1 MSGFKV
7 SARTLFH
14 LGADLISSDAMALY
28 ELVKNA
34 FDAGSERVE
43 ISVRQ
48 RCPVE
53 ASNPVIERMTV
64 ALEIAERP
72 SAPEDEDEDEVEP
85 APPSGAEEKHESKAK
100 IVVDEA
106 LVEELREEALATLP
120 EGAEAEFVEAVR
132 TAEGIRG
139 LFEAYSPVN
148 EIVVSDTG
156 HGMSLDD
163 LETIFLTVG
172 TTFRT
177 EKVNERRRDGVDPGE
192 RPILGEK
199 GVGRLSA
206 MRLGSLLRVETARI
220 TDADSSLLDID
231 WSLFSRHP
239 DRRLE
244 EIDIVPRPGPAK
256 SRPRGTVLSIRQLS
270 TNWSVLKLEDIAKTQ
285 FSRLN
290 DPFEAAARFPIDLTF
305 NQATVQIPAFRR
317 LLLEHAHAVVTASF
331 GPDDPK
337 DLLPNGRISRTAKLR
352 LRGSV
357 DYVLRS
363 RSLPIDLSGVHLR
376 TAAGV
381 ADDATLRELGPFELK
396 IYWFN
401 RPLLEEVDTIGT
413 KKQVRELV
421 NEWSGGVAVYRDG
434 FRVGSYGSGADDW
447 LGLDRKALASGGYK
461 VNRAQL
467 IGRLGISSLANPD
480 LMDQTNREGLRD
492 SPEKD
497 ALVALLKHIIEGVFR
512 PFLNA
517 VDEEIRAREPV
528 DLKGVAERVLSQ
540 RRSISAT
547 IRLLYQRYPEVK
559 DDPDIGGKIEEAL
572 ASIGEMMRS
581 LEELG
586 ASYQKGRS
594 ELTVLAGIGLSVA
607 AVAHELRQVTTNAM
621 ASVDAL
627 RRRRSA
633 TDLPTALAPLG
644 TQLKTLLTRLRVLD
658 PLVTSGRQVKTPTD
672 LVEWTETIVESARP
686 AFQNVGMDIEFA
698 VRRSSDAVTF
708 EARVV
713 QGMIVQV
720 VGNLLDNAR
729 YWLGRSALEDP
740 AFKPRVLVEVDVDR
754 REIRVS
760 DNGPGVPP
768 AMRDTV
774 FQAFVTTKPPG
785 AGLGLGLFISR
796 EIAAY
801 SDATI
806 SLLPESRT
814 VEGFSTTFALSF
826 RKV

>member
-34 FDAGSERVE
+34 FDAGSERVS
-43 ISVRQ
+43 IAARQ

-53 ASNPVIERMTV
+53 IANPIIERMAV
-64 ALEIAERP
+64 LLEAVGGPAKEYAGDEGPASGTGTP
-72 SAPEDEDEDEVEP
+72 STGDDDEE
-85 APPSGAEEKHESKAK
+85 
-100 IVVDEA
+100 
-106 LVEELREEALATLP
+106 LVERLREEALATLRSDVDP
-120 EGAEAEFVEAVR
+120 AFVEGVR
-132 TAEGIRG
+132 RAQGIRE
-139 LFEAYSPVN
+139 LFEVYSPVN

-163 LETIFLTVG
+163 LENIFLTVG
-172 TTFRT
+172 TMSR
-177 EKVNERRRDGVDPGE
+177 KDVLNERRRDGVDPGE

-206 MRLGSLLRVETARI
+206 MRLGSLLRVQTARMAD
-220 TDADSSLLDID
+220 TDGSILDID
-231 WSLFSRHP
+231 WSLFSRRP
-239 DRRLE
+239 EQRLE
-244 EIDIVPRPGPAK
+244 EIDIVPRRGGPK
-256 SRPRGTVLSIRQLS
+256 TQPKGTVLFIRQLS
-270 TNWSVLKLEDIAKTQ
+270 TNWSVAKLEDIAKAQ

-290 DPFEAAARFPIDLTF
+290 DPFESAARFPIDLTF
-305 NQATVQIPAFRR
+305 NGASVPIPAFRR
-317 LLLEHAHAVVTASF
+317 MLLEHAHAVVTASF
-331 GPDDPK
+331 GPDDPA
-337 DLLPNGRISRTAKLR
+337 DVLPNGRIREGAKLR

-357 DYVLRS
+357 DYTLRL
-363 RSLPIDLSGVHLR
+363 RSLPIDLTGIHLR

-381 ADDATLRELGPFELK
+381 ADDDTLRELGPFELK

-434 FRVGSYGSGADDW
+434 FRVGGYGSGADDW

-467 IGRLGISSLANPD
+467 IGRLGISSLANPE
-480 LMDQTNREGLRD
+480 LVDQTNREGLRD

-497 ALVALLKHIIEGVFR
+497 ALVALLKHVIENVFR

-528 DLKGVAERVLSQ
+528 DLKGLAERVLNQ
-540 RRSISAT
+540 RRAIAAT
-547 IRLLYQRYPEVK
+547 IRLLYERYPEVK
-559 DDPDIGGKIEEAL
+559 KDPAIGGKIEEAL
-572 ASIGEMMRS
+572 SSIGEMMRS

-586 ASYQKGRS
+586 ASYQKGRT

-627 RRRRSA
+627 RRRQSA
-633 TDLPTALAPLG
+633 SDLPNALAPLG

-698 VRRSSDAVTF
+698 VRCGSAAATF

-729 YWLGRSALEDP
+729 YWLGRSVLEDP
-740 AFKPRVLVEVDVDR
+740 TFKPRVLVEVDVDR

-768 AMRDTV
+768 AMRDTI

-785 AGLGLGLFISR
+785 VGLGLGLFISR

-801 SDATI
+801 SDATLA
-806 SLLPESRT
+806 LLPESRNA
-814 VEGFSTTFALSF
+814 EGFSTTFALSF
-826 RKV
+826 RKASV

>member
-34 FDAGSERVE
+34 FDAGSERVS

-53 ASNPVIERMTV
+53 VANPIIERMAV
-64 ALEIAERP
+64 LMEKSEAIAEDDDP
-72 SAPEDEDEDEVEP
+72 AEEDEEDEEFVVERLR
-85 APPSGAEEKHESKAK
+85 GES
-100 IVVDEA
+100 
-106 LVEELREEALATLP
+106 LATLGP
-120 EGAEAEFVEAVR
+120 DVDTMFVEAVR
-132 TAEGIRG
+132 SADGIRE

-163 LETIFLTVG
+163 LEHIFLTVG
-172 TTFRT
+172 TMSRRD
-177 EKVNERRRDGVDPGE
+177 VLNERRRDGVTPGE

-206 MRLGSLLRVETARI
+206 MRLGSLLRVQTARL
-220 TDADSSLLDID
+220 ADPDDSILEID
-231 WSLFSRHP
+231 WSLFSRRP
-239 DRRLE
+239 EQRLE
-244 EIDIVPRPGPAK
+244 EIDIVPQAGGPK
-256 SRPRGTVLSIRQLS
+256 TQPKGTFLFIRQLS
-270 TNWSVLKLEDIAKTQ
+270 TNWSVTKLEDIAKAQ

-290 DPFEAAARFPIDLTF
+290 DPFESAARFPIDLKF
-305 NQATVQIPAFRR
+305 NGASVAIPAFRR
-317 LLLEHAHAVVTASF
+317 MLLEHAHAVVTASF
-331 GPDDPK
+331 GPDDPA
-337 DLLPNGRISRTAKLR
+337 DVMPNGRLSPNATLR

-357 DYVLRS
+357 EYTLRN
-363 RSLPIDLSGVHLR
+363 RSLPIDLSGIHLR

-381 ADDATLRELGPFELK
+381 TKDATLRELGPFELK

-434 FRVGSYGSGADDW
+434 FRVGGYGSGADDW

-467 IGRLGISSLANPD
+467 IGRLGISSLANPE
-480 LMDQTNREGLRD
+480 LVDQTNREGLRD

-497 ALVALLKHIIEGVFR
+497 ALIALLKHVIEGVFR

-517 VDEEIRAREPV
+517 VDDEIRAREPV
-528 DLKGVAERVLSQ
+528 DLKGVAERVLNQ
-540 RRSISAT
+540 RRAIAAT
-547 IRLLYQRYPEVK
+547 IRLLYERYPEVK
-559 DDPDIGGKIEEAL
+559 SDPAIGGKIEEAL
-572 ASIGEMMRS
+572 TSIGEMMRS

-586 ASYQKGRS
+586 ASYQKGRT

-627 RRRRSA
+627 RRRRSV

-672 LVEWTETIVESARP
+672 LVEWTETIVESAQP
-686 AFQNVGMDIEFA
+686 AFQNVGMSIEFA
-698 VRRSSDAVTF
+698 VRRGGQGSTF

-713 QGMIVQV
+713 QGMVVQV

-729 YWLGRSALEDP
+729 YWLGRTLLEDP
-740 AFKPRVLVEVDVDR
+740 TFKPRVLVEVDVDH

-760 DNGPGVPP
+760 DNGPGVPA

-785 AGLGLGLFISR
+785 VGLGLGLFISR

-814 VEGFSTTFALSF
+814 VDGFSTTFALKF

>member
-1 MSGFKV
+1 LSGFKV

-34 FDAGSERVE
+34 FDAGSERVS

-48 RCPVE
+48 RCRIEV
-53 ASNPVIERMTV
+53 ANPVIDRMATLLEKFESFPDEAGERGDGAQDEAV
-64 ALEIAERP
+64 SDEASEGGEDEQAALER
-72 SAPEDEDEDEVEP
+72 
-85 APPSGAEEKHESKAK
+85 
-100 IVVDEA
+100 
-106 LVEELREEALATLP
+106 LRREALATLQGDVDLP
-120 EGAEAEFVEAVR
+120 FVEAVQDANGLR
-132 TAEGIRG
+132 E

-172 TTFRT
+172 TMSRRD
-177 EKVNERRRDGVDPGE
+177 VLDERRREGVGHGE

-206 MRLGSLLRVETARI
+206 MRLGSHLRVETARLEDLECSI
-220 TDADSSLLDID
+220 LDID
-231 WSLFSRHP
+231 WSLFSRKP
-239 DRRLE
+239 EQRLE
-244 EIDIVPRPGPAK
+244 EIHIVPRLGGGK
-256 SRPRGTVLSIRQLS
+256 TRPKGTVLSIRQLT
-270 TNWSVLKLEDIAKTQ
+270 TNWSVSKLEDIAKGQ

-290 DPFEAAARFPIDLTF
+290 DPFETSARFPIDLAF
-305 NQATVQIPAFRR
+305 NGSSVAIPAFRR
-317 LLLEHAHAVVTASF
+317 MLLEHAHAVVSASF
-331 GPDDPK
+331 GPDDPA
-337 DLLPNGRISRTAKLR
+337 DILPNGTISEGATLR
-352 LRGSV
+352 LRGNV
-357 DYVLRS
+357 DYTLRN
-363 RSLPIDLSGVHLR
+363 RSLPIDVSGTHLR

-381 ADDATLRELGPFELK
+381 TDNEILRQLGPFELK

-434 FRVGSYGSGADDW
+434 FRVGGYGSGADDW

-467 IGRLGISSLANPD
+467 IGRLGISSLANPE
-480 LMDQTNREGLRD
+480 LVDQTNREGLRD

-497 ALVALLKHIIEGVFR
+497 ALIALLKHVIEGVFR

-517 VDEEIRAREPV
+517 VDDEIRAREPV
-528 DLKGVAERVLSQ
+528 DLKGVAERVLNQ
-540 RRSISAT
+540 RRAIAAT
-547 IRLLYQRYPEVK
+547 IRLLYERYPEVK
-559 DDPDIGGKIEEAL
+559 RDPAIGGKIEEAL
-572 ASIGEMMRS
+572 TSIGEMMRS

-586 ASYQKGRS
+586 ASYRKGRT

-607 AVAHELRQVTTNAM
+607 AVAHELRQVTANAM

-627 RRRRSA
+627 RRRRSSA
-633 TDLPTALAPLG
+633 DLPTALAPLG

-672 LVEWTETIVESARP
+672 LVEWTETIVESAQP
-686 AFQNVGMDIEFA
+686 AFENVGMTIEFA
-698 VRRSSDAVTF
+698 VRRGPEASTF

-713 QGMIVQV
+713 QGMVVQV

-729 YWLGRSALEDP
+729 YWLGRSVLEDP
-740 AFKPRVLVEVDVDR
+740 TFKPRVLVEVDVGR

-785 AGLGLGLFISR
+785 VGLGLGLFISR

-806 SLLPESRT
+806 ALLPESRT
-814 VEGFSTTFALSF
+814 AEGFSTTFALSF
-826 RKV
+826 RKASA